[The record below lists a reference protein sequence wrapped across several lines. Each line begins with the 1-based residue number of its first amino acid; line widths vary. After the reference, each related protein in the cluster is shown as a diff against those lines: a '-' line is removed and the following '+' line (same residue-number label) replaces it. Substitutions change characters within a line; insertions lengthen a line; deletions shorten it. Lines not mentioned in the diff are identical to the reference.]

1 MIWWESNLSAE
12 VDDSGVGVIKGQKDA
27 AAGVQLLQVQRL
39 AKVVLE
45 KIIEADSQIYRRGLI
60 QANPV

>member
-1 MIWWESNLSAE
+1 MWWESNLSTE
-12 VDDSGVGVIKGQKDA
+12 VDDAGVWVIKGQKDA
-27 AAGVQLLQVQRL
+27 AADVQLLQVQRL